1 MINITKTVAI
11 CNLGESVD
19 SIFKNAVEG
28 VLIPHKITFEL
39 PQIDNKED
47 NLRCNKILLHLFNQI
62 KNDIEVKIKEYG
74 NDRIGIVLATTNS
87 GIEEYE
93 TTKDIEHLKM
103 SAPSEYLKKLVGST
117 NYYCCIS
124 TACSSGVKTFSIAKR
139 LIENNICDCVIVGGV
154 DAQSSFPNAGFRAL
168 EVLTPDLTNPFS
180 KNRNGMN
187 IGEAGALF
195 ILEKN
200 KEGIKL
206 LGIGETSD
214 AYNAATPDP
223 SAEQAKEAIK
233 IALKNA
239 NLVPE
244 DIDYINLHGTGT
256 IANDLME
263 AKAINEIF
271 GEDIPCSSTKVLT
284 GHCLGAAASIEMA
297 LCVKALEENKFL
309 PHIFDN
315 EYDETIEKVKLV
327 KKDEKPLTEIKNIM
341 CNAFGFGG
349 TNAVIIIGK

>member
-1 MINITKTVAI
+1 
-11 CNLGESVD
+11 
-19 SIFKNAVEG
+19 
-28 VLIPHKITFEL
+28 
-39 PQIDNKED
+39 
-47 NLRCNKILLHLFNQI
+47 
-62 KNDIEVKIKEYG
+62 
-74 NDRIGIVLATTNS
+74 
-87 GIEEYE
+87 
-93 TTKDIEHLKM
+93 M
-103 SAPSEYLKKLVGST
+103 SAPAEYLQKLIGST
-117 NYYCCIS
+117 SYCACIS
-124 TACSSGVKTFSIAKR
+124 TACSSGVKAFSTAKR
-139 LIENNICDCVIVGGV
+139 LLKNNICDCVIVGGV
-154 DAQSSFPNAGFRAL
+154 DAQSSFPNAGFKAL

-200 KEGIKL
+200 KKGIKL

-223 SAEQAKEAIK
+223 SAEQAKKAIND
-233 IALKNA
+233 ALKGA
-239 NLVPE
+239 NLQPN
-244 DIDYINLHGTGT
+244 DIDYINMHGTGT

-271 GEDIPCSSTKVLT
+271 GENTPCSSTKVLT

-297 LCVKALEENKFL
+297 LCVKVLEENKLL

-315 EYDETIEKVKLV
+315 EYDETIEKIKLV
-327 KKDEKPLTEIKNIM
+327 KKDEIKNIM

-349 TNAVIIIGK
+349 TNAVMIIGK